1 MEGPVRAQVSLNPDG
16 DRFAIAGDGD
26 ATIDRLMRA
35 EGELARGVHLQARI
49 RGSAIEFSGD
59 DGVVLGA
66 PFSATGRMPLAW
78 AVPAWLATPRSRRHL
93 AD

>member
-1 MEGPVRAQVSLNPDG
+1 MATR
-16 DRFAIAGDGD
+16 RF
-26 ATIDRLMRA
+26 DRLMRA

-59 DGVVLGA
+59 EGVVLGA

-78 AVPAWLATPRSRRHL
+78 AVPAWLAASSRRHL